1 MHEGHALAAPAIR
14 DWLSQASSK
23 LQEEEASVPPTPLIE
38 LKLGMATPVIIKD
51 ETAHPTQ
58 SLKHRVAR
66 SLFQFGL
73 CNGLIGPN
81 THIVEAS
88 SGSAAISEAYFAR
101 ALGLEFTAL
110 VPASTARAKI
120 EAIIDLGGNVEFV
133 PAGQDL
139 ADAAASFAEPPD
151 RLFLD
156 QFLNA
161 ERASCWRGSG
171 NIASEL
177 LAQLE
182 SQGRKPPAWIV
193 VGAGTGGTSSSIARH
208 LRLRGVW
215 GRTRLCVVDPLGS
228 IFFRQFSD
236 PDCAPGGTNSDF
248 IEGIGRKRPSPS
260 FIPSLVDRMIEV
272 PDEASIGAAHWL
284 KERQALGFGPSTGTN
299 LIGALALAQSPA
311 SAEDG
316 IVLLGCDPAHRYETT
331 IFNSDWL
338 GKKAIDPDPWVLRC
352 EALASGRKSGFD
364 GVRITRHFR
373 GPPENFG

>member
-1 MHEGHALAAPAIR
+1 MHEVHALTAPAIR
-14 DWLSQASSK
+14 DWLSQASNK
-23 LQEEEASVPPTPLIE
+23 LSEEEASVPPTPLID
-38 LKLGMATPVIIKD
+38 LALGTSTPIIIKD

-73 CNGLIGPN
+73 CNGLIGPG

-88 SGSAAISEAYFAR
+88 SGSAAISEAYFAK
-101 ALGLEFTAL
+101 ALGLQFTAI
-110 VPASTARAKI
+110 VPASTAKGKI
-120 EAIIDLGGNVEFV
+120 EAIIDLGGNVEYV

-139 ADAAASFAEPPD
+139 AEAAAIFAGKPD

-161 ERASCWRGSG
+161 ERASCWRGAS

-182 SQGRKPPAWIV
+182 GQGREPPAWIV

-208 LRLRGVW
+208 LRLRGLW
-215 GRTRLCVVDPLGS
+215 GRTRLCVVDPQGS
-228 IFFRQFSD
+228 LFFRQFSD
-236 PDCAPGGTNSDF
+236 PDCAPGGSNSDF
-248 IEGIGRKRPSPS
+248 IEGIGRKSPSPS
-260 FIPSLVDRMIEV
+260 FIPSLIDRMIEV

-284 KERQALGFGPSTGTN
+284 KDSRALGFGPSTGTN
-299 LIGALALAQSPA
+299 LIGALALAQRPRST
-311 SAEDG
+311 DG
-316 IVLLGCDPAHRYETT
+316 DIVMLGCDPAHRYDTT
-331 IFNSDWL
+331 IFKPAWL
-338 GKKAIDPDPWVLRC
+338 AGKAIDPAPWAARC
-352 EALASGRKSGFD
+352 EALASGGKSGFD

-373 GPPENFG
+373 GQPENFA